1 VLLVKSGPDKV
12 KMMQVVMKLTGW
24 GLKQSKDLI
33 DRPPGTVLEG
43 VSYNK
48 AAEAIRSL
56 EAVGAEA
63 EIQRDVN
70 FDW

>member
-1 VLLVKSGPDKV
+1 LLVKSGPDKI

-33 DRPPGTVLEG
+33 DRPPGMVLES
-43 VSYNK
+43 VSYDK

-56 EAVGAEA
+56 EAIGAEA
-63 EIQRDVN
+63 EMQRDVN
-70 FDW
+70 LE